1 MSEHHK
7 MTKALKIDFVSDVV
21 CPWCAIG
28 LHGLEIALERLGES
42 AEADITFHPYELSPT
57 MPPEGQV
64 HLEYITG
71 KLGISADQA
80 RSVRAQI
87 RSRAADVGFAVNRDD
102 TTRIYN
108 TFDAHR
114 LLAWAK
120 DQHRQL
126 LLERALMTAYFT
138 ELKNLGDPEVLVAAA
153 EQVGLDGAEA
163 RAILASDRYAAE
175 VREEEAIWRARGVRS
190 VPAVIVND
198 RHVIGGAHP
207 PEELERQLRAIL
219 AEPARVQA
227 ACPLRGKDHA

>member
-1 MSEHHK
+1 

-42 AEADITFHPYELSPT
+42 AEADITIHPYELSPT
-57 MPPEGQV
+57 MPAEGQV

-80 RSVRAQI
+80 RAARAQI
-87 RSRAADVGFAVNRDD
+87 RARAADVGFAINRDD

-120 DQHRQL
+120 AQGKQL
-126 LLERALMTAYFT
+126 LLKEALMTAYFT
-138 ELKNLGDPEVLVAAA
+138 ELKNLGDPEVLVAAVQ
-153 EQVGLDGAEA
+153 QVGLDGAEA
-163 RAILASDRYAAE
+163 WAILASDRYATD
-175 VREEEAIWRARGVRS
+175 VRAEEAVWRERGVRS
-190 VPAVIVND
+190 VPTVIVNG
-198 RHVIGGAHP
+198 RHVISGASP
-207 PEELERQLRAIL
+207 PEEFERQLRAIL
-219 AEPARVQA
+219 AE
-227 ACPLRGKDHA
+227 

>member
-1 MSEHHK
+1 
-7 MTKALKIDFVSDVV
+7 MTKVLKIDFVSDVV

-42 AEADITFHPYELSPT
+42 AQADITFHPYELSPT

-80 RSVRAQI
+80 RAARAQI
-87 RSRAADVGFAVNRDD
+87 RARAADVKFAINRDD

-120 DQHRQL
+120 EAGRQL
-126 LLERALMTAYFT
+126 PLEEALMTAYFT
-138 ELKNLGDPEVLVAAA
+138 ELKNLGDPDILVAAV
-153 EQVGLDGAEA
+153 EQAGLDGAEA
-163 RAILASDRYAAE
+163 RAILASDRYAGD
-175 VREEEAIWRARGVRS
+175 VRAEEAAWRDRGVRS
-190 VPAVIVND
+190 VPTVIVNG
-198 RHVIGGAHP
+198 HVIGGAHAP
-207 PEELERQLRAIL
+207 VEFERQLRAIL
-219 AEPARVQA
+219 AE
-227 ACPLRGKDHA
+227 